1 MIGTIECILVVLL
14 IILIAIL
21 PNLSNKNKFKIKLAI
36 SGMIN
41 KLLVFTI
48 IGLTTLESKVVGL
61 LLLILVF
68 SAYNLNITKKNHL
81 EGFAN
86 YYKK

>member
-41 KLLVFTI
+41 KLLIFTI

-81 EGFAN
+81 EGFGN

>member
-41 KLLVFTI
+41 KLLIFII
-48 IGLTTLESKVVGL
+48 IGLTTLESKVV
-61 LLLILVF
+61 
-68 SAYNLNITKKNHL
+68 
-81 EGFAN
+81 
-86 YYKK
+86 

>member
-68 SAYNLNITKKNHL
+68 SAYNLNITNV
-81 EGFAN
+81 
-86 YYKK
+86 Y